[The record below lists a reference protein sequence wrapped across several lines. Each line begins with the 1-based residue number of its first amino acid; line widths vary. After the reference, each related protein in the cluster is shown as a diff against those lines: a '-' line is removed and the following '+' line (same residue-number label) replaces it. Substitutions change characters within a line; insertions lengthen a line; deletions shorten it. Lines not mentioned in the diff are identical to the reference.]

1 MGLFALRSRMRPAVK
16 GCGLILR
23 QPEAGDF
30 EAWRGLREESAGFL
44 GPWEPKWPGDDLTRA
59 GFRRRLN
66 HIRREAAQRSGVS
79 WFVLRQK
86 DNALL
91 GGLAFSGIRYGAAM
105 SCQLGYWMGER
116 HAGQGHMSKAVRLAL
131 AQAFGPMGLQRVE
144 AACIEGNAR
153 SIGLLERV
161 GFRREG
167 FMRSYLEINGERR
180 DHLLFAITKGDFSS
194 APDKAAIAGRIVA
207 PMLP

>member
-1 MGLFALRSRMRPAVK
+1 MKLFTLRSRTRPELK
-16 GCGLILR
+16 GYGLILR
-23 QPEAGDF
+23 QPEMDDF
-30 EAWRGLREESAGFL
+30 EAWRDLRAESAGFL
-44 GPWEPKWPGDDLTRA
+44 GPWEPRWPGDDLTRT
-59 GFRRRLN
+59 GFRRRLD
-66 HIRREAAQRSGVS
+66 HIHREAAQKSGLS
-79 WFVLRQK
+79 WFVLRQN
-86 DNALL
+86 DQALL

-116 HAGQGHMSKAVRLAL
+116 HAGQGHMTRAVRLAL

-144 AACIEGNAR
+144 AACIDGNAR
-153 SIGLLERV
+153 SIGLLLRV

-180 DHLLFAITKGDFSS
+180 DHVLFAITRGDFSS
-194 APDKAAIAGRIVA
+194 APQKSATAGRIVA

>member
-1 MGLFALRSRMRPAVK
+1 MKLFALRSRARPELK
-16 GCGLILR
+16 GYGLILR
-23 QPEAGDF
+23 QPELDDF
-30 EAWRGLREESAGFL
+30 EEWRSLRAESAGFL

-59 GFRRRLN
+59 GFRRRLD
-66 HIRREAAQRSGVS
+66 HIQREAAQKSGAS

-86 DNALL
+86 DKALL
-91 GGLAFSGIRYGAAM
+91 GGLAFTAIRYGAAM

-116 HAGQGHMSKAVRLAL
+116 HAGQGYMTQAVRLAL
-131 AQAFGPMGLQRVE
+131 TQAFGPMGLQRVE
-144 AACIEGNAR
+144 AACIDGNAR
-153 SIGLLERV
+153 SIGLLLRV

-180 DHLLFAITKGDFSS
+180 DHLLFAITRGDFSS
-194 APDKAAIAGRIVA
+194 TPDRTAANGRIVA